1 MRRRKG
7 SSRKK
12 KKWKTGEGRGVGGGG
27 GGKEAR
33 RRSIMCNTFWFR
45 INSYTASLASDTIV
59 NSVLYALQVNNFL
72 TIIIDHHDT
81 SRVVLP

>member
-1 MRRRKG
+1 
-7 SSRKK
+7 
-12 KKWKTGEGRGVGGGG
+12 
-27 GGKEAR
+27 
-33 RRSIMCNTFWFR
+33 MCNTFWFR

-81 SRVVLP
+81 SHVVLP

>member
-1 MRRRKG
+1 
-7 SSRKK
+7 
-12 KKWKTGEGRGVGGGG
+12 
-27 GGKEAR
+27 
-33 RRSIMCNTFWFR
+33 MCNTFWFR

-59 NSVLYALQVNNFL
+59 SSVLYALQVNNFL